1 MKIKMAGKF
10 LNSGLNRSTEEK
22 KVWTNVT
29 CKDVDK
35 YYDQAEAEDIK
46 TLFIKANA
54 IRRSVIEKEKTIAD
68 LDNALEN
75 IEKKNKALQ

>member
-1 MKIKMAGKF
+1 M
-10 LNSGLNRSTEEK
+10 LS
-22 KVWTNVT
+22 
-29 CKDVDK
+29 KDVDK
-35 YYDQAEAEDIK
+35 YYDQAEAEDIE
-46 TLFIKANA
+46 TFFIKANA

>member
-1 MKIKMAGKF
+1 M
-10 LNSGLNRSTEEK
+10 LS
-22 KVWTNVT
+22 
-29 CKDVDK
+29 KDVDK